1 MTNIATALREAI
13 ATIERALDRQWLYW
27 NSGLVPRKGQR
38 KPSADHP
45 VALAWREAREHVAK
59 MTGDKEAD
67 AGVLPEIGPFLELAG
82 DIEAVREV
90 PNFNTSRLRDK
101 DFEKARYELHVAAMY
116 KRGGRHVEFVPRAK
130 GRRTADLKVIHEGA
144 ELMVE
149 CTRKDAFNPAGVDD
163 SDVRTTLEKD
173 LMSLQREFDVSREL
187 IAIVAGA
194 LNANG
199 ATEILA
205 EARRVLPTG
214 TLGRRLNAAQSIG
227 LEVRERSTVPLPPGS
242 IGGVVI
248 SSDMFSASVD
258 KRMALAEGVVTA
270 DTARQLS
277 IKSTGTAAVYVI
289 DSHKIASVVD
299 SVRDKFGQIPAGAC
313 GLVYVDLDVVRIAL
327 RDLGFYLHMT
337 RKAVEQVLATPP
349 VVTQIAA
356 VVLTTGLVSVPVTTP
371 EGKAVMLTC
380 RLSVVVRN
388 PAGSLPV
395 SFNVP
400 DPWLFDD
407 SAMGSSA

>member
-13 ATIERALDRQWLYW
+13 GTIERALDRQWLHW
-27 NSGLVPRKGQR
+27 NSGLVSRKGQR
-38 KPSADHP
+38 KPSANHP
-45 VALAWREAREHVAK
+45 VALAWRETREHLAK
-59 MTGDKEAD
+59 MTSDKDAD

-90 PNFNTSRLRDK
+90 PNFRTCTSRLRDK

-130 GRRTADLKVIHEGA
+130 SRRTADLKVIHGGA

-163 SDVRTTLEKD
+163 SGVRTTLQKD
-173 LMSLQREFDVSREL
+173 LMSLQRELDVSREL
-187 IAIVAGA
+187 IAIVVGA
-194 LNANG
+194 LNSNG

-205 EARRVLPTG
+205 ETRRVLPTG

-270 DTARQLS
+270 DSAGQLS

-313 GLVYVDLDVVRIAL
+313 GLVYVDLDVLWIAL

-337 RKAVEQVLATPP
+337 RKAVEQALAC
-349 VVTQIAA
+349 
-356 VVLTTGLVSVPVTTP
+356 S
-371 EGKAVMLTC
+371 
-380 RLSVVVRN
+380 
-388 PAGSLPV
+388 
-395 SFNVP
+395 
-400 DPWLFDD
+400 
-407 SAMGSSA
+407 